1 MPARIVMAHD
11 DEAFV
16 IAAAAALRSAGYSIV
31 TFADSMLALEALLG
45 AQSVELLITR
55 IAFARGKPNGVAL
68 ARMGRAKRSGMKV
81 VFTAL
86 VEYAKIA
93 EGLGAFLPL
102 PVEVS
107 DLVATVARLLGD
119 AGAVPEQ
126 GLQTILSYH
135 QSSL

>member
-16 IAAAAALRSAGYSIV
+16 AAATDALRKAGYSIV
-31 TFADSMLALEALLG
+31 TFSDSMLALEALLG
-45 AQSVELLITR
+45 ARSVELLVTR
-55 IAFARGKPNGVAL
+55 IEFAPGKPNGVAL

-86 VEYAKIA
+86 TKYAKHA

-102 PVEVS
+102 PVEVP
-107 DLVATVARLLGD
+107 DLMETVARLLG
-119 AGAVPEQ
+119 AESAAPQ
-126 GLQTILSYH
+126 
-135 QSSL
+135 